1 MTTSTKN
8 PFTWVEIYV
17 EDMNRA
23 QKFYETI
30 LNIQLTPL
38 QMPEG
43 MGEMQ
48 MLSFPWVEGKE
59 NISGALVKM
68 EQIKPG
74 FGGTIVY
81 LASDDCSVEISRVEK
96 AGGKII
102 QPRMALG
109 EHGFSAL
116 FMDSEGNTVGLH
128 SNK

>member
-1 MTTSTKN
+1 
-8 PFTWVEIYV
+8 
-17 EDMNRA
+17 
-23 QKFYETI
+23 
-30 LNIQLTPL
+30 
-38 QMPEG
+38 
-43 MGEMQ
+43 

-74 FGGTIVY
+74 VGGTIVY

-116 FMDSEGNTVGLH
+116 FIDSEGNTVGLH
-128 SNK
+128 SMN